1 MEIKIG
7 KKYRDEM
14 GRVYVIE
21 KAREGSAFPL
31 IARREP
37 SRVGFSLTGDGE
49 APGLSGRVFKLVA
62 EVSK

>member
-1 MEIKIG
+1 MKIEIG

-14 GRVYVIE
+14 QRVYEIE
-21 KAREGSAFPL
+21 KAPEGGAFPL

-49 APGLSGRVFKLVA
+49 ALGISGRVFMLVA
-62 EVSK
+62 EVAE

>member
-1 MEIKIG
+1 MKIEIG

-14 GRVYVIE
+14 QRVYEIE
-21 KAREGSAFPL
+21 KAPEGGAFPL

-49 APGLSGRVFKLVA
+49 ALGISGRVFMLVGEVA
-62 EVSK
+62 E

>member
-1 MEIKIG
+1 MKIEIG

-21 KAREGSAFPL
+21 KAPEGGAFPL

-49 APGLSGRVFKLVA
+49 ALGISGRVFMLVEEVA
-62 EVSK
+62 E